1 MRFKRSRDRKGAV
14 LRGFQTCQGAAT
26 ATINT
31 DAGMVRPGAVES
43 RDTYGVRFY
52 DGTIVA
58 AAERSGSTTILSE
71 DFSAGQ
77 KIFDIVAEHP
87 FS

>member
-1 MRFKRSRDRKGAV
+1 
-14 LRGFQTCQGAAT
+14 
-26 ATINT
+26 
-31 DAGMVRPGAVES
+31 MVRPGAVES